1 MIIPML
7 RRALQWRKKQK
18 DDKTEVKESLKL
30 TGTRRIIASFF
41 GVLSGILAGVFG
53 LSGTPPVTAGLYSL
67 GLPAVI
73 VVGTTVFVLVFNSV
87 AGVAGYLVLGRFDLT
102 LTLLLGSGAVCGAL
116 IGPRLFERIGQ
127 DVFEKILP
135 PIFMIIS
142 IVFGLSLILT

>member
-1 MIIPML
+1 M
-7 RRALQWRKKQK
+7 
-18 DDKTEVKESLKL
+18 VKESLKL
-30 TGTRRIIASFF
+30 TGTRRIMASFF

-127 DVFEKILP
+127 DVFERILP

-142 IVFGLSLILT
+142 VVFGLSLILS